1 MSDKR
6 PMPWTCHRGTLQ
18 FQEHMVRGSY
28 ILAADGGIV
37 GILKD
42 GAEWSATPIAQEI
55 VRAVN
60 SHAALL
66 AALKAIEWAAEGYA
80 AEGLHPA
87 CPACRAW
94 QSHGHAPDCQ
104 LAKALRAAKP
114 D

>member
-60 SHAALL
+60 AHDALL
-66 AALKAIEWAAEGYA
+66 AALEAVEWAGEQNV
-80 AEGLHPA
+80 A
-87 CPACRAW
+87 CPLCDRIAID
-94 QSHGHAPDCQ
+94 SHAPDCQ
-104 LAKALRAAKP
+104 LAKALRDAKP